1 MLKIMFNPDLSGKN
15 LFKQTALLISLALLT
30 VAGLCAQTSITV
42 YNQNFATVR
51 TTLTIPL
58 KKGENL
64 FSYSNIPSAIEPTS
78 VHLTPVK
85 KSDKIVI
92 ALQNFEY
99 DLANTQKILNKYL
112 DKEIEIVVKN
122 GDLFSGILKSFDH
135 ENIVIQRRED
145 KGINMIHCGEI
156 QNINLEKMPEN
167 FYTKPTLNWELISNK
182 SGDSETKL
190 SYITRN
196 ISWDAQ
202 YVAVLSPNEK
212 SLNLSSWISLDNRS
226 GKAYKQVD
234 LKLMAGE
241 VHLAPGYKP
250 PRYAEGLEMVTAKGG
265 VPEVVEKEFFEYHLY
280 TVKNRKIDINNN
292 QQKQISLFD
301 PTDVTVEKIF
311 RYNCNSSG
319 DVNVLIKFKN
329 EEEYGLGIPLPKGK
343 IRIFKKEA
351 ADEEEFIGADNIN
364 HTPKNEEV
372 ELKVGTAFDIKGKFT
387 VTSSDRPTKKTRR
400 EVYEIELR
408 NRKEEDVVIE
418 VIKRLGRNWKIEES
432 DEKYEKKD
440 AFTIQFNIQVP
451 AEHSKKFSFTVLYK
465 Y

>member
-1 MLKIMFNPDLSGKN
+1 MKIFTK
-15 LFKQTALLISLALLT
+15 TTILLISFVLLASPSIFS
-30 VAGLCAQTSITV
+30 QTSITV

-51 TTLTIPL
+51 TNLTIPL
-58 KKGENL
+58 QKGENL
-64 FSYSNIPSAIEPTS
+64 YSFSDIPSAIEPTS

-182 SGDSETKL
+182 SGDCETKL

-234 LKLMAGE
+234 LKLMAGD
-241 VHLAPGYKP
+241 VHLAPDQKKMYGD
-250 PRYAEGLEMVTAKGG
+250 RDLMLVEAKGLG
-265 VPEVVEKEFFEYHLY
+265 VPEIVEKEFFEYHLY

-343 IRIFKKEA
+343 IRIFKKESE
-351 ADEEEFIGADNIN
+351 DEEEFIGADNIN

-387 VTSSDRPTKKTRR
+387 TTLSERPTKNTRR
-400 EVYEIELR
+400 ETYEIELR

-418 VIKRLGRNWKIEES
+418 AIKRLGRNWKIEES
-432 DEKYEKKD
+432 DEEYEKKD

-451 AEHSKKFSFTVLYK
+451 AEQKKKFSFTVLYK

>member
-1 MLKIMFNPDLSGKN
+1 MKGIIK
-15 LFKQTALLISLALLT
+15 TTILLISAVLFVETTSLI
-30 VAGLCAQTSITV
+30 GETSITV

-78 VHLTPVK
+78 VHLTPIK

-122 GDLFSGILKSFDH
+122 GDLFSGILKSFDN

-182 SGDSETKL
+182 SGDCETKL

-202 YVAVLSPNEK
+202 YVAVLSSDDK
-212 SLNLSSWISLDNRS
+212 KLNLSSWISLDNRS

-241 VHLAPGYKP
+241 VHLAPEAR
-250 PRYAEGLEMVTAKGG
+250 PRYAEGLDMVTAKGG
-265 VPEVVEKEFFEYHLY
+265 IPEVVEKKFFEYHLY

-301 PTDVTVEKIF
+301 PTDVAVEKIF
-311 RYNCNSSG
+311 RYNCNPSG

-329 EEEYGLGIPLPKGK
+329 KEEYGLGIPLPKGK
-343 IRIFKKEA
+343 VRIFKKESE
-351 ADEEEFIGADNIN
+351 DEEEFIGEDRIA

-387 VTSSDRPTKKTRR
+387 TTLSERPTKNTRR
-400 EVYEIELR
+400 ETYEIELR

-418 VIKRLGRNWKIEES
+418 VIKRLGRNWTIEKS

-451 AEHSKKFSFTVLYK
+451 AEQEKKFSFTVLYK